1 MAGKGNDGGTTIIIK
16 RIKKSGHGHHGG
28 AWKVAYADFVTAM
41 MAFFLLLWLLNV
53 TTDVERKGIADY
65 FAPASISKSESG
77 AGGVF
82 GGQSMSHE
90 GAQMSDTSPP
100 GVSKALPEQDE
111 SEQGGRKDEGAEGP
125 TGVGKTDTDKNEQ
138 GNKANVV
145 SPVQK
150 VAVQEVPP
158 EKMNEKALEE
168 AKKRE
173 EESFKKAE
181 ESLRQAIKNSPE
193 MASLED
199 NLLIDSTPEGLRIQI
214 VDKDGYSLFNSG
226 NSNLAGRSREL
237 VVTVGKV
244 ISRLPNK
251 ITIAGHTDS
260 TPYRGLSRSNNWEL
274 SAGRAYSS
282 MMALMMGGFT
292 EDRVSDIRGKADRE
306 PLMKED
312 AKNPQNRRISI
323 ILLRRYGNDAKAED
337 VKGAIEKIDG
347 KTDVAPSATN
357 AEKTAAPPI
366 PPPADFS
373 TQMPEAVSPA
383 LSPASVPRLTA
394 PLPMR

>member
-1 MAGKGNDGGTTIIIK
+1 MAGKGNDGGNIIIIK
-16 RIKKSGHGHHGG
+16 RIKKAAHGHHGG

-65 FAPASISKSESG
+65 FSPASISKSESG

-82 GGQSMSHE
+82 GGQSITSP
-90 GAQMSDTSPP
+90 GAQISDSSPP
-100 GVSKALPEQDE
+100 GVSNTLPEPDE
-111 SEQGGRKDEGAEGP
+111 AEEEGGRKDEGAKDP
-125 TGVGKTDTDKNEQ
+125 TGIGKTETDKNVQ
-138 GNKANVV
+138 GNNAAV
-145 SPVQK
+145 SPLKK
-150 VAVQEVPP
+150 VVVEKVPP
-158 EKMNEKALEE
+158 EKLDEKALEE

-193 MASLED
+193 MASLEE

-214 VDKDGYSLFNSG
+214 VDKDGYSLFNTG
-226 NSNLAGRSREL
+226 NSNLVGRSREL
-237 VVTVGKV
+237 VMTVGKV

-282 MMALMMGGFT
+282 MMALIMGGYT

-306 PLMKED
+306 PLLSD
-312 AKNPQNRRISI
+312 DTKNPQNRRISI

-337 VKGAIEKIDG
+337 AKGEP
-347 KTDVAPSATN
+347 KTDAMPA
-357 AEKTAAPPI
+357 KPDAPPI

-373 TQMPEAVSPA
+373 TKLPQAPSPA
-383 LSPASVPRLTA
+383 LTPASIPRLSA
-394 PLPMR
+394 PVPIH

>member
-1 MAGKGNDGGTTIIIK
+1 MAGKGNNDGGTTIIIK
-16 RIKKSGHGHHGG
+16 RIKKAAHGHHGG

-77 AGGVF
+77 AGGMF
-82 GGQSMSHE
+82 GGQSLTTD
-90 GAQMSDTSPP
+90 GAQINDTSPP
-100 GVSKALPEQDE
+100 GVSKALPEPDE
-111 SEQGGRKDEGAEGP
+111 SDQGGRKDEGDAGP
-125 TGVGKTDTDKNEQ
+125 TGAGKTETDKNEK
-138 GNKANVV
+138 GNDRDVISPIQKIVV
-145 SPVQK
+145 E
-150 VAVQEVPP
+150 EVPP
-158 EKMNEKALEE
+158 EKMGEKALEE

-181 ESLRQAIKNSPE
+181 ESLRQAIKSSPE
-193 MASLED
+193 MASLEE

-226 NSNLAGRSREL
+226 NSNLVGRSREL

-292 EDRVSDIRGKADRE
+292 EDRVTDIRGKADRE

-312 AKNPQNRRISI
+312 TKNPQNRRISI
-323 ILLRRYGNDAKAED
+323 ILLRRYGNDAKPED
-337 VKGAIEKIDG
+337 MKGDG
-347 KTDVAPSATN
+347 KTDAAPS
-357 AEKTAAPPI
+357 KSDAPPI

-373 TQMPEAVSPA
+373 TKTPEAASPA
-383 LSPASVPRLTA
+383 LSPSSVPRLTT
-394 PLPMR
+394 PLPMH

>member
-16 RIKKSGHGHHGG
+16 RIKKGGHGHHGG

-82 GGQSMSHE
+82 GGQSMTTP
-90 GAQMSDTSPP
+90 GAQLSDSSPP
-100 GVSKALPEQDE
+100 GVSKALPEPDE
-111 SEQGGRKDEGAEGP
+111 SLNGGLKDDGSTGP
-125 TGVGKTDTDKNEQ
+125 TGVGKTETDKNEQ
-138 GNKANVV
+138 GNTAAAV

-150 VAVQEVPP
+150 VVVQEVPP
-158 EKMNEKALEE
+158 EKLDEKTLEE

-214 VDKDGYSLFNSG
+214 VDKDGYSLFQTG
-226 NSNLAGRSREL
+226 NANLAGRSREL

-282 MMALMMGGFT
+282 MMALMVGGFT

-306 PLMKED
+306 PLIKD
-312 AKNPQNRRISI
+312 DTKNPQNRRISI
-323 ILLRRYGNDAKAED
+323 ILLRRYGNDAKPED
-337 VKGAIEKIDG
+337 VKGDTKPDAQN
-347 KTDVAPSATN
+347 TN
-357 AEKTAAPPI
+357 AAQSNPDAPPI

-373 TQMPEAVSPA
+373 TKTPEAASPA

-394 PLPMR
+394 PLPMH

>member
-1 MAGKGNDGGTTIIIK
+1 MAGKGNDSGTTIIIK
-16 RIKKSGHGHHGG
+16 RIKKGGHGHHGG

-82 GGQSMSHE
+82 GGQSLTTP
-90 GAQMSDTSPP
+90 GAQLSDSSPP
-100 GVSKALPEQDE
+100 GVSKALPEPEE
-111 SEQGGRKDEGAEGP
+111 SLAGGRKDDGSDGP
-125 TGVGKTDTDKNEQ
+125 TGNGKTETDKNEQ
-138 GNKANVV
+138 GNDAAAV
-145 SPVQK
+145 SPIQK
-150 VAVQEVPP
+150 VVVEEIPP
-158 EKMNEKALEE
+158 EKMTDKALEE

-214 VDKDGYSLFNSG
+214 VDKDGYSLFATG
-226 NSNLAGRSREL
+226 NANLTGRSRQL
-237 VVTVGKV
+237 VVTVGRV

-260 TPYRGLSRSNNWEL
+260 TPYRGISRSNNWEL

-292 EDRVSDIRGKADRE
+292 EDRVTDIRGKADRE
-306 PLMKED
+306 PLMKD
-312 AKNPQNRRISI
+312 DTKNPQNRRISI
-323 ILLRRYGNDAKAED
+323 VLLRRYGQDAKPGD
-337 VKGAIEKIDG
+337 VKTDEP
-347 KTDVAPSATN
+347 KTENAPKSD
-357 AEKTAAPPI
+357 APALPA
-366 PPPADFS
+366 PADFS
-373 TQMPEAVSPA
+373 NPDPKAQPSQA
-383 LSPASVPRLTA
+383 LSPSSVPRLTA
-394 PLPMR
+394 PLPTH

>member
-1 MAGKGNDGGTTIIIK
+1 MAGKGNNDGGTTIIIK
-16 RIKKSGHGHHGG
+16 RIKKAAHGHHGG

-82 GGQSMSHE
+82 GGRSVTTE
-90 GAQMSDTSPP
+90 GAQINDNSPP
-100 GVSKALPEQDE
+100 GVSKALPEPDE
-111 SEQGGRKDEGAEGP
+111 SEQGGRKDDGAEGP
-125 TGVGKTDTDKNEQ
+125 TGAGKTETEKNEQ
-138 GNKANVV
+138 GNEAAVV
-145 SPVQK
+145 SPIKK
-150 VAVQEVPP
+150 VVVEEVSPD
-158 EKMNEKALEE
+158 KMDDKALEE

-181 ESLRQAIKNSPE
+181 ASLREAIKSSPE

-214 VDKDGYSLFNSG
+214 VDKDGYSLFTTG
-226 NSNLAGRSREL
+226 NANLVGRSRDL
-237 VVTVGKV
+237 VMTVGKV

-260 TPYRGLSRSNNWEL
+260 TPYRGISRSNNWEL

-282 MMALMMGGFT
+282 MMALMMGGYT
-292 EDRVSDIRGKADRE
+292 EDRVTDIRGKADRE

-312 AKNPQNRRISI
+312 TKNPQNRRISV
-323 ILLRRYGNDAKAED
+323 ILLRRYGNDAKPED
-337 VKGAIEKIDG
+337 VKGEP
-347 KTDVAPSATN
+347 KTDATPSDPDAPQLPA
-357 AEKTAAPPI
+357 
-366 PPPADFS
+366 PADFS
-373 TQMPEAVSPA
+373 TKLPQGASPA
-383 LSPASVPRLTA
+383 LSPTSVPRLT